1 MDNTPDK
8 EKRKRSSK
16 GVRKHIRRLKQ
27 EGRKE
32 NISEA
37 ELKKRIQQTGSR

>member
-1 MDNTPDK
+1 MNTVPDK
-8 EKRKRSSK
+8 EKRKRPAK
-16 GVRKHIRRLKQ
+16 GIRKHIRRLKQ

-37 ELKKRIQQTGSR
+37 ELKKKIRQVGNG